1 MAAAGVIF
9 LPYLNGE
16 RTPYWDPAARGVF
29 FGLNLAT
36 EKAHMIKAIMEGVSF
51 ALRNNIETVEALG
64 IQIDEVR
71 AVGGGLKSP
80 VWLQTLG
87 KILRKP
93 VSTVNMPDTA
103 NLGNILLCGK
113 ALGMVSSYQQ
123 SVERMVAV
131 EQVVHYPGGVPI
143 YEKQYALFLEL
154 YPQLRQLYRKALE

>member
-1 MAAAGVIF
+1 
-9 LPYLNGE
+9 
-16 RTPYWDPAARGVF
+16 
-29 FGLNLAT
+29 
-36 EKAHMIKAIMEGVSF
+36 
-51 ALRNNIETVEALG
+51 LRNNIETVEALG
-64 IQIDEVR
+64 IQINEVR

-87 KILRKP
+87 KILKKP

-131 EQVVHYPGGVPI
+131 EQVVHYPGGVPVYSCGNSI
-143 YEKQYALFLEL
+143 VK
-154 YPQLRQLYRKALE
+154 RWNKAVVNANQDGFTSFSL

>member
-1 MAAAGVIF
+1 M
-9 LPYLNGE
+9 
-16 RTPYWDPAARGVF
+16 
-29 FGLNLAT
+29 
-36 EKAHMIKAIMEGVSF
+36 
-51 ALRNNIETVEALG
+51 
-64 IQIDEVR
+64 R

-93 VSTVNMPDTA
+93 VSTVNMSDTA

-131 EQVVHYPGGVPI
+131 DQVVHYPGGVPI

-154 YPQLRQLYRKALE
+154 YPQLQQLYRKALE